1 MKNIR
6 KSTFREIKSSVG
18 RFAAMLAIIA
28 LGVGFFAGLKVTR
41 SNMVISMKDYLDRHG
56 FYDFRLV
63 STWGFEPGDIEE
75 LKKMTGM
82 PDGDAE
88 IEDIEASISLDVMYS
103 GAGGRRGVVKTM
115 SLPDKVNTVEL
126 VAGRMPENSSE
137 CVADSRMFGE
147 DAIGT
152 VITIA
157 PENEQELRDKFVSES
172 FTLVGLVQSPLYVQ
186 FERGNT
192 SLGTGRL
199 DGFIYLQPEAY
210 HIEYDTDI
218 YVRFR
223 QNNPLYGDAYIDY
236 IEGKQELW
244 EQSLSRLADRR
255 YQKIRTEAED
265 KITEA
270 RQELADEKEKGEQE
284 LAAREQELILAE
296 QELNEQIQQ
305 LHAMPEAYRPAEVTA
320 ELEKAGEELEAG
332 KKQLCEAR
340 EELQK
345 QIIDAEI
352 EIAEK
357 EQGLAELEK
366 PETYVLGRN
375 TNVGYVCFENDSN
388 IVEGIANVFPVF
400 FFLVAALVC
409 ITTMNRMVE
418 EQRTQIG
425 VLKALGYSSA
435 GIMSKYMT
443 YSGLAAVIGCVSGF
457 FLGTW
462 GFPKV
467 IWVVYGIM
475 YNTDKLLYVF
485 DWRLAFFSVLVSLL
499 CSVGATWFS
508 CRLELAETA
517 AQLMRPKAPKAGKR
531 VFLEKLPFLWKRLS
545 FLRKVSVRNIFRYKK
560 RFFMMLLGISGCTA
574 LMVTGF
580 GIKDSIADV
589 AERQYR
595 EIQVFDLGVS
605 LKTPANEELETRLT
619 ELSEEG
625 IADFLCLTESN
636 MDIVTEKGTKSIY
649 VVAGDAGRL
658 SDYVDMHTKG
668 GEKIAYPGAGE
679 GVITQKLADR
689 YGIAMGDE
697 VCLRDGDMHEMT
709 VKITAVM
716 ENYVNNYL
724 YLSEDTMESFSGGNL
739 EKKTVYVNLKEDADP
754 HALAATIME
763 LEETASVDV
772 NQDTVERV
780 GSMME
785 SLNIIVVIVIICAA
799 GLAFIVLYNL
809 TNINITERIRE
820 IATIKVLG
828 FFKRETE
835 SYVFREN
842 LLLTVLGMFPGLV
855 LGKFLHAFVMSQ
867 IQIDLIAFDTRVAPV
882 SYLYSAILTV
892 VFAWLVNRG
901 MSGKLENVSMT
912 ESLKSVD

>member
-255 YQKIRTEAED
+255 YQKIRMEA
-265 KITEA
+265 
-270 RQELADEKEKGEQE
+270 
-284 LAAREQELILAE
+284 
-296 QELNEQIQQ
+296 
-305 LHAMPEAYRPAEVTA
+305 
-320 ELEKAGEELEAG
+320 
-332 KKQLCEAR
+332 
-340 EELQK
+340 
-345 QIIDAEI
+345 
-352 EIAEK
+352 
-357 EQGLAELEK
+357 GLAELEK

-560 RFFMMLLGISGCTA
+560 RFFMMLMGISGCTA

-724 YLSEDTMESFSGGNL
+724 YLSEDTMESFYGGNL
-739 EKKTVYVNLKEDADP
+739 EKKTVYVNLKDDADP

-785 SLNIIVVIVIICAA
+785 SLDIIVVIVIICAA

>member
-255 YQKIRTEAED
+255 YQKIRMEA
-265 KITEA
+265 
-270 RQELADEKEKGEQE
+270 
-284 LAAREQELILAE
+284 
-296 QELNEQIQQ
+296 
-305 LHAMPEAYRPAEVTA
+305 
-320 ELEKAGEELEAG
+320 
-332 KKQLCEAR
+332 
-340 EELQK
+340 
-345 QIIDAEI
+345 
-352 EIAEK
+352 
-357 EQGLAELEK
+357 GLAELEK

>member
-115 SLPDKVNTVEL
+115 SLPDKVNAVEL

-210 HIEYDTDI
+210 HLEYATDI

-255 YQKIRTEAED
+255 YQKIRMEA
-265 KITEA
+265 
-270 RQELADEKEKGEQE
+270 
-284 LAAREQELILAE
+284 
-296 QELNEQIQQ
+296 
-305 LHAMPEAYRPAEVTA
+305 
-320 ELEKAGEELEAG
+320 
-332 KKQLCEAR
+332 
-340 EELQK
+340 
-345 QIIDAEI
+345 
-352 EIAEK
+352 
-357 EQGLAELEK
+357 GLAELEK

-724 YLSEDTMESFSGGNL
+724 YLSEDTMESFYGGNL
-739 EKKTVYVNLKEDADP
+739 EKKTVYVNLKDDADP

>member
-88 IEDIEASISLDVMYS
+88 IEDIEASISLDVMYN

-255 YQKIRTEAED
+255 YQKIRMEA
-265 KITEA
+265 
-270 RQELADEKEKGEQE
+270 
-284 LAAREQELILAE
+284 
-296 QELNEQIQQ
+296 
-305 LHAMPEAYRPAEVTA
+305 
-320 ELEKAGEELEAG
+320 
-332 KKQLCEAR
+332 
-340 EELQK
+340 
-345 QIIDAEI
+345 
-352 EIAEK
+352 
-357 EQGLAELEK
+357 GLAELEK

-605 LKTPANEELETRLT
+605 LKTPANEEFETRLT

-668 GEKIAYPGAGE
+668 GEKITYPGAGE

-724 YLSEDTMESFSGGNL
+724 YLSEDTMESFYGGNL
-739 EKKTVYVNLKEDADP
+739 EKKTVYVNLKDDADP

-867 IQIDLIAFDTRVAPV
+867 IQIDLIAFDTRVAPF

>member
-255 YQKIRTEAED
+255 YQKIRMEA
-265 KITEA
+265 
-270 RQELADEKEKGEQE
+270 
-284 LAAREQELILAE
+284 
-296 QELNEQIQQ
+296 
-305 LHAMPEAYRPAEVTA
+305 
-320 ELEKAGEELEAG
+320 
-332 KKQLCEAR
+332 
-340 EELQK
+340 
-345 QIIDAEI
+345 
-352 EIAEK
+352 
-357 EQGLAELEK
+357 GLAELEK

-605 LKTPANEELETRLT
+605 LKTPANEELETKLT

-739 EKKTVYVNLKEDADP
+739 EKKTVYVNLKDDADP

>member
-103 GAGGRRGVVKTM
+103 GVGGRRGVVKTM

-137 CVADSRMFGE
+137 CVVDSRMFGE

-255 YQKIRTEAED
+255 YQKIRMEA
-265 KITEA
+265 
-270 RQELADEKEKGEQE
+270 
-284 LAAREQELILAE
+284 
-296 QELNEQIQQ
+296 
-305 LHAMPEAYRPAEVTA
+305 
-320 ELEKAGEELEAG
+320 
-332 KKQLCEAR
+332 
-340 EELQK
+340 
-345 QIIDAEI
+345 
-352 EIAEK
+352 
-357 EQGLAELEK
+357 GLAELEK

-560 RFFMMLLGISGCTA
+560 RFFMMLMGISGCTA

-724 YLSEDTMESFSGGNL
+724 YLSEDTMESFYGGNL
-739 EKKTVYVNLKEDADP
+739 EKKTVYVNLKDDADP